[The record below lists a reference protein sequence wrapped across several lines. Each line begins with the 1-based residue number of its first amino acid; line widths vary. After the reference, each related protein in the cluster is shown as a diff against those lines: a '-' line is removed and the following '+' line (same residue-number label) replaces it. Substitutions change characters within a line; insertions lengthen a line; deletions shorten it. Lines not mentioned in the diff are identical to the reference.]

1 MGASCEW
8 QLHLYVSR
16 IFHIEI
22 CRESAREGVNATPL
36 QITVPGEDL
45 YLSEVAELA
54 WSTWLEIGWLVTGYQ
69 KFHAYRR
76 LLRSRTR
83 ACHFS
88 FAPRDLISQ
97 PDMEWAVS
105 NTHEQRPTSPL
116 VFENPRV
123 SDCRES
129 NLFHLFVVET
139 FHPIF
144 WINFFFF
151 CTSFSI
157 FNRIFSWQ
165 LARRYYND
173 FSYIRF
179 NFNKANLVVHLQRDD
194 SKQHWKH
201 SIEVS
206 WGISNI
212 TPHYWI
218 VSMYLTRCSRRN

>member
-1 MGASCEW
+1 MVGDGLPEIPRIPPPPPSIANESLSLFLRPARFDFTARYGMSCLEYARATTN
-8 QLHLYVSR
+8 LAPR
-16 IFHIEI
+16 I
-22 CRESAREGVNATPL
+22 RESTR
-36 QITVPGEDL
+36 I
-45 YLSEVAELA
+45 
-54 WSTWLEIGWLVTGYQ
+54 
-69 KFHAYRR
+69 R
-76 LLRSRTR
+76 L
-83 ACHFS
+83 
-88 FAPRDLISQ
+88 
-97 PDMEWAVS
+97 
-105 NTHEQRPTSPL
+105 
-116 VFENPRV
+116 
-123 SDCRES
+123 CRES

-179 NFNKANLVVHLQRDD
+179 NFNKANLVVHLRRDD

-206 WGISNI
+206 
-212 TPHYWI
+212 
-218 VSMYLTRCSRRN
+218 